1 MLNAMWSLQFHP
13 IPPRELRTSLVGR
26 FSRETNVNILA
37 PPPWT
42 CLKETTDSS
51 MASLS
56 GQPDN
61 SFSTDPWTDVVMVN
75 NGWEWVQLNGAVNHS
90 QFCHLGSW
98 GALQN
103 PKQVV
108 SFTGLQSIKSWFYR
122 VGLPSS
128 WFNFDTL
135 PFKAIDWHNPVLFML
150 VVSSTVQPEFGAQKY
165 MATQCNAMQ
174 TVSSKLPSTFCRV
187 DPGGKMSPHP
197 PGLSKQVS
205 PQTMDCAKQK
215 KTLHSVLSYP
225 FVINMFHS
233 HRPQLQKDTSRT
245 LPESIVS
252 CRADFRHLA
261 RPGIFRKGSVSFP
274 WMGQII
280 Q

>member
-1 MLNAMWSLQFHP
+1 
-13 IPPRELRTSLVGR
+13 
-26 FSRETNVNILA
+26 
-37 PPPWT
+37 
-42 CLKETTDSS
+42 
-51 MASLS
+51 
-56 GQPDN
+56 
-61 SFSTDPWTDVVMVN
+61 
-75 NGWEWVQLNGAVNHS
+75 
-90 QFCHLGSW
+90 
-98 GALQN
+98 
-103 PKQVV
+103 
-108 SFTGLQSIKSWFYR
+108 
-122 VGLPSS
+122 
-128 WFNFDTL
+128 
-135 PFKAIDWHNPVLFML
+135 
-150 VVSSTVQPEFGAQKY
+150 

-245 LPESIVS
+245 LPESIVP

-261 RPGIFRKGSVSFP
+261 RPGIFRKRVSQFP
-274 WMGQII
+274 MNGTNHTVMMLTIANMYVLVYINHNISYSYQIVAYNCSFMI
-280 Q
+280 C